1 MAESPGSPQPEMVG
15 DARVGGQKKAEG
27 ERGWAGGADLPEG
40 LQKGAGHRSRGWTE
54 RGTRP
59 AGRVYFLWPPTATRD
74 WGPAGDQMFLS

>member
-1 MAESPGSPQPEMVG
+1 MGK
-15 DARVGGQKKAEG
+15 RRWKAKG
-27 ERGWAGGADLPEG
+27 RGWGADLPEG
-40 LQKGAGHRSRGWTE
+40 PQKGAGPRSSGWTE